1 MYRIHKKDE
10 FYTRMAHEE
19 GYPARSVYKLKEM
32 DEKFRLFRS
41 GDKVLDLGCAPG
53 SWMMYISEK
62 IGNSGKVVGVDRSEL
77 KIPLKSNMRFIE
89 QSVMDFKKNDFAGMK
104 FDLVVSDLAPQTTGI
119 KISDEVRSVELCD
132 TALDI
137 AAALLLPDGI
147 FVCKIFEGEMIRDFH
162 KRIKARFKRF
172 KIFKPKAVIKGS
184 KEIYLLGFGLLPGF
198 AKGN

>member
-32 DEKFRLFRS
+32 DEKFRLFRI

-77 KIPLKSNMRFIE
+77 KIPLKDNMQFVE
-89 QSVMDFKKNDFAGMK
+89 QSVMDLKKDDFAGMK

-132 TALDI
+132 VALDL
-137 AAALLLPDGI
+137 AVALLLPDGN

-162 KRIKARFKRF
+162 DKIKARFKRF

-184 KEIYLLGFGLLPGF
+184 KEIYLLGFGVLPESV
-198 AKGN
+198 KE